1 MLDRALIRSI
11 EFHSTEALDYMAK
24 RTRGASRPGQRSADR
39 SSARQSRPAA
49 RPSGGLSVAEETR
62 AAELESA
69 IVAQTKVADSARS
82 SARDRRTGESP
93 VRPRGQGT
101 LAIRAAEEY
110 GYVARDVRRIVRW
123 GLTMAGVMAVLFVL
137 IDVMHVVTL

>member
-1 MLDRALIRSI
+1 
-11 EFHSTEALDYMAK
+11 MAK
-24 RTRGASRPGQRSADR
+24 RTRGANRPGQRPAN
-39 SSARQSRPAA
+39 SARTQSRPAA

-69 IVAQTKVADSARS
+69 IVAQSKVADTARA
-82 SARDRRTGESP
+82 SARDRRSVESP

-123 GLTMAGVMAVLFVL
+123 GLTMAGVLAVLFVL